1 MIEAQFIEMALL
13 ANFNHATLVT
23 TVAKRIITA
32 ANGIPVMKFG
42 ARKVRG
48 VDSAIEASKYA
59 YVGDALEQAMWLQQ
73 KCMIS
78 QYWEQN
84 MAHSMFWDADN
95 EYEAYLS
102 NGLDEKYN

>member
-1 MIEAQFIEMALL
+1 MVEDGTLVFSNEPVVTVRANMIEAQFIEMALL

-59 YVGDALEQAMWLQQ
+59 YVGDALEQAM
-73 KCMIS
+73 
-78 QYWEQN
+78 
-84 MAHSMFWDADN
+84 
-95 EYEAYLS
+95 
-102 NGLDEKYN
+102 